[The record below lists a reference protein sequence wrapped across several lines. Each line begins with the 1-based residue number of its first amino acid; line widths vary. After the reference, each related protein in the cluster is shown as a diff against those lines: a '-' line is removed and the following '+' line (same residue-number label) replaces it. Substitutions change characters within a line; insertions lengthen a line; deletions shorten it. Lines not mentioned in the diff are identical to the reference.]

1 MVDYMSQFDVA
12 WSGSMT
18 RNGGHTKGEILPERE
33 QTDGN
38 RRLFESGSFDLPMTW
53 AEFAAA
59 VERLNQSLKSPVP
72 SLNHK
77 HNGILFGKGAR
88 A

>member
-1 MVDYMSQFDVA
+1 MVECIHQFEVV

-33 QTDGN
+33 QTNGS
-38 RRLFESGSFDLPMTW
+38 RRLFESGAFDLPMTW

-59 VERLNQSLKSPVP
+59 VERLNQSLKTPVP
-72 SLNHK
+72 SLDHRRNS
-77 HNGILFGKGAR
+77 ILYGKAAR
-88 A
+88 